1 MPSSCIA
8 CAYGCRHIDI
18 DAVVS
23 GLQQRA
29 RLGNAMT
36 PKMFQHNLKALCLK
50 NPQRIV
56 LPEVRLRI
64 DSRYHGTL
72 SVRVYVSQG

>member
-1 MPSSCIA
+1 M
-8 CAYGCRHIDI
+8 YKHRHIDI

-56 LPEVRLRI
+56 LPEASMALAE
-64 DSRYHGTL
+64 S
-72 SVRVYVSQG
+72 